1 MGDLVSIEKTL
12 ESIKAIVGNDKN
24 FDRFSH
30 EIRIAQRLVDAKP
43 ENKPAWGP
51 LVDKSLEHIEAE
63 SRKSDPNMKSAVE
76 NAENL
81 LAPIG
86 EALKGYTIYCVG
98 HAHIDMNWMWNWPE
112 TVSVTNDTFS
122 TVDKLMDE
130 FPDFKFS
137 QSQAS
142 TYLAAK
148 EYLPEVYEMIKRRI
162 KEGRWEVM

>member
-1 MGDLVSIEKTL
+1 MSDLASIDKTL
-12 ESIKAIVGNDKN
+12 EAIKVNIGQDDKY

-43 ENKPAWGP
+43 ETKSTWGP
-51 LVDKSLEHIEAE
+51 LVDKALEYVESE
-63 SRKSDPNMKSAVE
+63 SRNKADMKSVVE
-76 NAENL
+76 NAEKS

-86 EALKGYTIYCVG
+86 EALKEYIIYCAG

-122 TVDKLMDE
+122 TVDRLLDE
-130 FPDFKFS
+130 FPDFYFS

-148 EYLPEVYEMIKRRI
+148 EYLPEV
-162 KEGRWEVM
+162 